1 VFFIKELEK
10 TLHIIQI
17 SNTRVDRL
25 ILSRDENLIS
35 INGQYGHNKE
45 NFEGYRQ
52 VEVFRKFLMIFHTN
66 NLPHIIPKRLLIN
79 AVYAK

>member
-1 VFFIKELEK
+1 MFFIKELEK

-17 SNTRVDRL
+17 SSTRVDRL

-45 NFEGYRQ
+45 NFEV